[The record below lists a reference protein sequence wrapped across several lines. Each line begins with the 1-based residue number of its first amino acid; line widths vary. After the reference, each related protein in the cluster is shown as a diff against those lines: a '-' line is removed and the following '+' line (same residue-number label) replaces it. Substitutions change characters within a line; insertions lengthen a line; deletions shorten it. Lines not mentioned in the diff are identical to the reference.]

1 MRTGLSFIAVLAAAL
16 AVVAVSP
23 AEPGQISSK
32 RAEAERVLAA
42 IDAIDMELDRAVEA
56 YNGATVQLETINRD
70 LAANQKRLV
79 TARANL
85 AAAHKRVANRV
96 LALYTSQEPDA
107 LAVLLGSSSL
117 GDLIERIDSVNR
129 ISKDDVRIAEDVT
142 RFRNEVRTRQ
152 GHLVQAQA
160 RQRTIV
166 AQRAARRS
174 AIEGQLAERQ
184 TLLASIKD
192 EISKLQAAEQ
202 ARQETLA
209 REARAQLRSTQTQ
222 TSGQQQ
228 SPPPPSDPPP
238 PALRAAQRA
247 PAGGCGLLQRRLA
260 RRDLHRQRPLR
271 PRAPHGRRG
280 QDLEPRRG
288 LVRLDVRRRSPVLAS
303 RSAFLVAFGRWNF
316 AAYRAKVRDPGAE
329 GKGRCNPQSKRFTY
343 RCSGGMRGGLDSRD
357 CWTRAARRRSSS
369 PVRPVTARRPWPP
382 NGSRAARTCSGT
394 ARQVLPPT
402 SPRFPPAWLT
412 WLAPFCQAQATD
424 SSNACVWRT
433 LLSARHGRW
442 RSYWPRISRNG
453 QRACFSL
460 STTTTSSRIPPRS
473 RISSIGC
480 SRSLR
485 SCECW

>member
-16 AVVAVSP
+16 AVVAVSS

-32 RAEAERVLAA
+32 RADAERVLAE

-107 LAVLLGSSSL
+107 LAVLLGASSL

-129 ISKDDVRIAEDVT
+129 ISRDDVRIAEEVT

-152 GHLVQAQA
+152 QHLVQAQA
-160 RQRTIV
+160 QQRKIV

-202 ARQETLA
+202 ARQELLA

-222 TSGQQQ
+222 TSDQEQS
-228 SPPPPSDPPP
+228 SPPPSEPTP
-238 PALRAAQRA
+238 PA
-247 PAGGCGLLQRRLA
+247 P
-260 RRDLHRQRPLR
+260 
-271 PRAPHGRRG
+271 
-280 QDLEPRRG
+280 
-288 LVRLDVRRRSPVLAS
+288 SP
-303 RSAFLVAFGRWNF
+303 
-316 AAYRAKVRDPGAE
+316 
-329 GKGRCNPQSKRFTY
+329 
-343 RCSGGMRGGLDSRD
+343 
-357 CWTRAARRRSSS
+357 S
-369 PVRPVTARRPWPP
+369 PSP
-382 NGSRAARTCSGT
+382 
-394 ARQVLPPT
+394 PPT
-402 SPRFPPAWLT
+402 SPLPSTHGGVVGIALRFLGVPYRWGGASPSGFDCSGFLVYVFAKVGVYL
-412 WLAPFCQAQATD
+412 PH
-424 SSNACVWRT
+424 SSYMQFR
-433 LLSARHGRW
+433 LGR
-442 RSYWPRISRNG
+442 
-453 QRACFSL
+453 FV
-460 STTTTSSRIPPRS
+460 PRS
-473 RISSIGC
+473 ALQPGDAVFFNGASHVGIYIGSGRFVHAPHTGDMVKISSLGEGWY
-480 SRSLR
+480 SSTYVGARR
-485 SCECW
+485 Y

>member
-32 RAEAERVLAA
+32 RAKAERVLAE
-42 IDAIDMELDRAVEA
+42 IDVIDMELDRAVEA

-107 LAVLLGSSSL
+107 LAVLLGASSL

-209 REARAQLRSTQTQ
+209 REARAQLRSTQKQ
-222 TSGQQQ
+222 TAGQQQ
-228 SPPPPSDPPP
+228 SPPPPSDPTP
-238 PALRAAQRA
+238 PAPSPRRARRTRARRLPRAEASWGLRFATSASPTAGAAPHPRASTA
-247 PAGGCGLLQRRLA
+247 PASSCTS
-260 RRDLHRQRPLR
+260 
-271 PRAPHGRRG
+271 
-280 QDLEPRRG
+280 
-288 LVRLDVRRRSPVLAS
+288 SP
-303 RSAFLVAFGRWNF
+303 RSACTCR
-316 AAYRAKVRDPGAE
+316 
-329 GKGRCNPQSKRFTY
+329 T
-343 RCSGGMRGGLDSRD
+343 
-357 CWTRAARRRSSS
+357 
-369 PVRPVTARRPWPP
+369 
-382 NGSRAARTCSGT
+382 ARTCSSASAASCRAARSSRGMRSSSTAPRTSGSTSAAAASSTRPTRATWSRSRASARAGT
-394 ARQVLPPT
+394 ARRT
-402 SPRFPPAWLT
+402 SA
-412 WLAPFCQAQATD
+412 LA
-424 SSNACVWRT
+424 
-433 LLSARHGRW
+433 G
-442 RSYWPRISRNG
+442 IS
-453 QRACFSL
+453 
-460 STTTTSSRIPPRS
+460 
-473 RISSIGC
+473 
-480 SRSLR
+480 
-485 SCECW
+485 

>member
-32 RAEAERVLAA
+32 RTEAERVLAE

-107 LAVLLGSSSL
+107 LAVLLGASSL

-209 REARAQLRSTQTQ
+209 REARAQLRSTQKQ

-228 SPPPPSDPPP
+228 SPPPPSDPTPPAPSPSPSPP
-238 PALRAAQRA
+238 PASPPPSTHGGVVGIALRYLGVPYRW
-247 PAGGCGLLQRRLA
+247 GGASPSGFDCSGLLVYVFAKVGVYLPHSSYMQFRLGRFVPRSALQPGDAVFFNGASHVGIYIGSGRFVHAPHTGDVVKISSLGEGWYSSTYVGA
-260 RRDLHRQRPLR
+260 RR
-271 PRAPHGRRG
+271 
-280 QDLEPRRG
+280 
-288 LVRLDVRRRSPVLAS
+288 
-303 RSAFLVAFGRWNF
+303 
-316 AAYRAKVRDPGAE
+316 Y
-329 GKGRCNPQSKRFTY
+329 
-343 RCSGGMRGGLDSRD
+343 
-357 CWTRAARRRSSS
+357 
-369 PVRPVTARRPWPP
+369 
-382 NGSRAARTCSGT
+382 
-394 ARQVLPPT
+394 
-402 SPRFPPAWLT
+402 
-412 WLAPFCQAQATD
+412 
-424 SSNACVWRT
+424 
-433 LLSARHGRW
+433 
-442 RSYWPRISRNG
+442 
-453 QRACFSL
+453 
-460 STTTTSSRIPPRS
+460 
-473 RISSIGC
+473 
-480 SRSLR
+480 
-485 SCECW
+485 

>member
-32 RAEAERVLAA
+32 RAEAERVLAE

-56 YNGATVQLETINRD
+56 YNGATVQLKTINRD
-70 LAANQKRLV
+70 LAANQRRLV

-107 LAVLLGSSSL
+107 LAVLLGASSL

-129 ISKDDVRIAEDVT
+129 ISKDDVRIAEEVT

-152 GHLVQAQA
+152 QHLVQAQA
-160 RQRTIV
+160 QQRTIV

-228 SPPPPSDPPP
+228 SPPPPSDPTPPAPSPSPSPP
-238 PALRAAQRA
+238 PASPPPSTHGGVVGIALRYLGVPYRWGGASPSGFDCSGFLVYVFAKVGVYLPHSSYMQFRLGRFVPRSALQPGDAVFFNGASHVGIYIGSGRFVHA
-247 PAGGCGLLQRRLA
+247 PHTGDVVKISSLGEDWYGSTYVGA
-260 RRDLHRQRPLR
+260 RR
-271 PRAPHGRRG
+271 
-280 QDLEPRRG
+280 
-288 LVRLDVRRRSPVLAS
+288 
-303 RSAFLVAFGRWNF
+303 
-316 AAYRAKVRDPGAE
+316 Y
-329 GKGRCNPQSKRFTY
+329 
-343 RCSGGMRGGLDSRD
+343 
-357 CWTRAARRRSSS
+357 
-369 PVRPVTARRPWPP
+369 
-382 NGSRAARTCSGT
+382 
-394 ARQVLPPT
+394 
-402 SPRFPPAWLT
+402 
-412 WLAPFCQAQATD
+412 
-424 SSNACVWRT
+424 
-433 LLSARHGRW
+433 
-442 RSYWPRISRNG
+442 
-453 QRACFSL
+453 
-460 STTTTSSRIPPRS
+460 
-473 RISSIGC
+473 
-480 SRSLR
+480 
-485 SCECW
+485 